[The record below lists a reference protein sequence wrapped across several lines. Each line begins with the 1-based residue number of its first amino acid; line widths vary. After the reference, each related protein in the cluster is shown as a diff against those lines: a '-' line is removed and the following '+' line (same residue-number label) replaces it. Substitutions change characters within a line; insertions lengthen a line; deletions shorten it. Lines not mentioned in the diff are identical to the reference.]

1 MEMAAMNPDDTA
13 QNVSNGKTP
22 EEPPKPVAGGVLAT
36 RLREKGWSVRDAADY
51 LGVSRQR
58 LYAVFADPDRIRL
71 WACAIAG
78 MPACTPELKALVK
91 QARQSR
97 PKVAKPRYEA
107 PVFAV
112 GDRVA
117 ATSYAGIAEEGDE
130 GTIEEI
136 RGQAATLALLVR
148 MPGGEDWFPVKD
160 FNAVFMTNGK
170 TRPPGI

>member
-1 MEMAAMNPDDTA
+1 M
-13 QNVSNGKTP
+13 SNSRKRCRSTSSTKPWP
-22 EEPPKPVAGGVLAT
+22 ESKPFCLSSDLAT

-58 LYAVFADPDRIRL
+58 LYSVFADPDRKRL

-78 MPACTPELKALVK
+78 MPDCTPSLKK
-91 QARQSR
+91 QLHSAR
-97 PKVAKPRYEA
+97 KAKAPQPRDVA
-107 PVFAV
+107 PVFTV
-112 GDRVA
+112 GDGVTA
-117 ATSYAGIAEEGDE
+117 IAYAGIAEEGDE

-148 MPGGEDWFPVKD
+148 MPGGEDWFPIKD

-170 TRPPGI
+170 TRISGIDDA

>member
-1 MEMAAMNPDDTA
+1 MRCSMGWIWSDGSFGGLWFNPLAA
-13 QNVSNGKTP
+13 Q
-22 EEPPKPVAGGVLAT
+22 
-36 RLREKGWSVRDAADY
+36 LREKGWSVRDAAAY

-58 LYAVFADPDRIRL
+58 LYSVFADPDRIRL

-78 MPACTPELKALVK
+78 MPDCTPSLKK
-91 QARQSR
+91 QLRAARKAKAPR
-97 PKVAKPRYEA
+97 PRDVA

-112 GDRVA
+112 GDGVT
-117 ATSYAGIAEEGDE
+117 ATAYAGIAEEGDE

-136 RGQAATLALLVR
+136 RGAATSLELRVR

-170 TRPPGI
+170 TRLSGIDHA

>member
-22 EEPPKPVAGGVLAT
+22 EEPPKPIAGGVLAT

-97 PKVAKPRYEA
+97 PKLAKPRYAA

-112 GDRVA
+112 GDHVA
-117 ATSYAGIAEEGDE
+117 ATGYAGIAEEGDE
-130 GTIEEI
+130 GTIEAI
-136 RGQAATLALLVR
+136 RGPADALELRVR
-148 MPGGEDWFPVKD
+148 MPGGEDWFPIAD
-160 FNAVFMTNGK
+160 FNQVFMTNGK
-170 TRPPGI
+170 TRSPGI